1 MKKVL
6 FIALIA
12 ILLASC
18 ATQNNEFKY
27 NRNSYDVNKHH
38 TIKEFDKYILDKYKN
53 TKTLW
58 KLNLFLE
65 YYFA

>member
-53 TKTLW
+53 TKTL
-58 KLNLFLE
+58 
-65 YYFA
+65 